1 VTAGALA
8 LRQLANTT
16 ALREEPLAEVDG
28 SRGRDDEGD
37 HGLEERA
44 LLDERIV
51 AYRLEGPLFFGGAH
65 TALLELTEVS
75 DVRVAILR
83 MSHVTT
89 LDATGAAVL
98 ADTVRSLE
106 SRGVTVLLSG
116 LPERFVPR
124 LAATGI
130 QQHLTGLHHVFEHT
144 PDAIA
149 HARRH
154 VARDDHHAVEVRP
167 AG

>member
-1 VTAGALA
+1 M
-8 LRQLANTT
+8 
-16 ALREEPLAEVDG
+16 
-28 SRGRDDEGD
+28 
-37 HGLEERA
+37 
-44 LLDERIV
+44 
-51 AYRLEGPLFFGGAH
+51 
-65 TALLELTEVS
+65 
-75 DVRVAILR
+75 RVAILR

-116 LPERFVPR
+116 VPARFVPR
-124 LAATGI
+124 LEATGI
-130 QQHLTGLHHVFEHT
+130 QQHLTALHHVFEHT
-144 PDAIA
+144 PDAID

-154 VARDDHHAVEVRP
+154 VARDGHHAVEVRP

>member
-1 VTAGALA
+1 MAHVTA
-8 LRQLANTT
+8 
-16 ALREEPLAEVDG
+16 
-28 SRGRDDEGD
+28 
-37 HGLEERA
+37 
-44 LLDERIV
+44 
-51 AYRLEGPLFFGGAH
+51 
-65 TALLELTEVS
+65 
-75 DVRVAILR
+75 
-83 MSHVTT
+83 

-116 LPERFVPR
+116 VPEAF
-124 LAATGI
+124 LARMEATGI
-130 QQHLTGLHHVFEHT
+130 QQHLTALHHVFEHT

-154 VARDDHHAVEVRP
+154 VARDGHHRAAEVRP